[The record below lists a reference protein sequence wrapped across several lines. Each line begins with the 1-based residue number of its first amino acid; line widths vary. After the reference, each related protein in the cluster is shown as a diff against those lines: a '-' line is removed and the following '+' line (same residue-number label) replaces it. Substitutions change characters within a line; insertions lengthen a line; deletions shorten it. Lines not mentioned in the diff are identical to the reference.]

1 MKLKLFKKK
10 KKEIGKNLNDNECV
24 ILLLFEH
31 GLNENTMMT
40 TDELKIVFHERYS
53 LPYRSPRRESK
64 LHRSAA
70 SSRMDRHDGNNRSN
84 YYVIVDLFRVRRN
97 GGGGGRGKKMKSMT
111 NNLGAGPRRNKGV
124 RLRSLKE
131 AGI

>member
-1 MKLKLFKKK
+1 
-10 KKEIGKNLNDNECV
+10 
-24 ILLLFEH
+24 
-31 GLNENTMMT
+31 MT

-97 GGGGGRGKKMKSMT
+97 GGGGGRGEK
-111 NNLGAGPRRNKGV
+111 NEVDDQQPRRWPQEEQRCAV
-124 RLRSLKE
+124 
-131 AGI
+131 AFT